1 MHKIYKLLSFLFFI
15 KWESFFPIEMKKI
28 LEKKERQIIN
38 IIKGKEYL
46 SSNSAKKN
54 IDKKVTIEKFKKRSK
69 PSIKEIKLNLFNW
82 KLFWFLLS
90 IFN

>member
-1 MHKIYKLLSFLFFI
+1 
-15 KWESFFPIEMKKI
+15 MKKI

-69 PSIKEIKLNLFNW
+69 PSIKEIKLNLFN
-82 KLFWFLLS
+82 
-90 IFN
+90 